1 LSIHGTW
8 FSKAEAPGFE
18 NTMGI
23 LQWLNGLWVGDQG
36 YENANV
42 VCESRKERRLRIE
55 TKKDRHCWWWWWCYK
70 YKKRDSP
77 LWPRDVVTM
86 AVNLPKRCSIEPVTM
101 KRLSRDATVDE
112 PLGTMQRNSTHI
124 EYNQRCLSQ
133 TYSLVKCSYNP
144 SVGRGIW
151 EVSLVRP
158 NSRPAKN
165 WVEVAQSRNRST
177 IYGCL
182 DHVRS
187 SRDDVII
194 CSIDGSSSSSMCPSS
209 ISYSSRRGSKR

>member
-1 LSIHGTW
+1 
-8 FSKAEAPGFE
+8 
-18 NTMGI
+18 M
-23 LQWLNGLWVGDQG
+23 
-36 YENANV
+36 
-42 VCESRKERRLRIE
+42 
-55 TKKDRHCWWWWWCYK
+55 
-70 YKKRDSP
+70 
-77 LWPRDVVTM
+77 TM

-101 KRLSRDATVDE
+101 KRLSRDTTMDE

-151 EVSLVRP
+151 EVSLARP

-165 WVEVAQSRNRST
+165 WVEVVQSRNRLT
-177 IYGCL
+177 IYVCL

-187 SRDDVII
+187 SRGRRNNLLQ
-194 CSIDGSSSSSMCPSS
+194 IDGSSSSSMCPSL
-209 ISYSSRRGSKR
+209 ISCSSRRGSKR